1 MEENERLTMTALDA
15 KVSPRHLQM
24 IKAAIPYVHLT
35 EQRFLSIYVKF
46 LEFKNTMDFFSVD
59 DDQLQAC
66 SLNADSSDPMN
77 MLNDIRPFCT
87 DSERETMDMLLN
99 VFQAMNLYRAY
110 QSSTSSSGESAGP
123 ANSMDALKSMLSPEQ
138 QAMFDTYSA
147 MLSNMT

>member
-15 KVSPRHLQM
+15 QVSPRHLQM

-99 VFQAMNLYRAY
+99 VFPVSYTHLDVYKRQIRPRAP
-110 QSSTSSSGESAGP
+110 QIVSVNRTA
-123 ANSMDALKSMLSPEQ
+123 
-138 QAMFDTYSA
+138 F
-147 MLSNMT
+147 